1 MPNITQIMPPRVPL
15 VDARTGMISREWYRF
30 FFNQFEKVGDS
41 GESLEDLQLG
51 PVASDNFAF
60 EIIKNINQFAI
71 QPAQDGVIDQI
82 AEMQKQIQGLQLQP
96 QLDIAA
102 IFSAINT
109 LSSAPVVKT
118 ADFTVADGET
128 WLINNKVGSTCTV
141 TLPAPASNVGRVSHF
156 QNYQNEFLVS
166 ASANVIPIDGS
177 AASTSILL
185 AVAGQ
190 TATLVA
196 NGTNWVMTQSVPNNA
211 LLFSKEMTV
220 TVKVLVPAK
229 TVENAQTT
237 QYTASGVTAIIDKFT
252 ATNYSASTAVISVN
266 LVTAATSA
274 GNDNLIVKTKALQ
287 PSETYTFPELVGH
300 SLMPSGF
307 ISTLAGTA
315 SAVNIRVSGREIT

>member
-1 MPNITQIMPPRVPL
+1 MPNITNIIPPRVPL
-15 VDARTGMISREWYRF
+15 IDERTGLISREWYRF
-30 FFNQFEKVGDS
+30 LFNQFTKVGQS
-41 GESLEDLQLG
+41 GDSLEDLQLG

-60 EIIKNINQFAI
+60 EIIKSINQFAI

-118 ADFTVADGET
+118 ADFTVAYGET
-128 WLINNKVGSTCTV
+128 WLINNKSGSTCTV
-141 TLPAPASNVGRVSHF
+141 TLPAPASNVGRVLHF

-211 LLFSKEMTV
+211 LLLE
-220 TVKVLVPAK
+220 
-229 TVENAQTT
+229 
-237 QYTASGVTAIIDKFT
+237 
-252 ATNYSASTAVISVN
+252 
-266 LVTAATSA
+266 
-274 GNDNLIVKTKALQ
+274 
-287 PSETYTFPELVGH
+287 
-300 SLMPSGF
+300 
-307 ISTLAGTA
+307 
-315 SAVNIRVSGREIT
+315 

>member
-1 MPNITQIMPPRVPL
+1 MPNITNIIPPRVPL
-15 VDARTGMISREWYRF
+15 IDERTGLISREWYRF
-30 FFNQFEKVGDS
+30 LFNQFTKVGQS
-41 GESLEDLQLG
+41 GDSLEDLQLG

-128 WLINNKVGSTCTV
+128 WLINNKSGSTCTV
-141 TLPAPASNVGRVSHF
+141 TLPSPSSSVGRVVYF
-156 QNYQNEFLVS
+156 QNYQAQLLVS
-166 ASANVIPIDGS
+166 ASANVIPIEGG

-190 TATLVA
+190 TATLVS
-196 NGTNWVMTQSVPNNA
+196 NGTNWVMTQSVSNNV
-211 LLFSKEMTV
+211 LLLE
-220 TVKVLVPAK
+220 
-229 TVENAQTT
+229 
-237 QYTASGVTAIIDKFT
+237 
-252 ATNYSASTAVISVN
+252 
-266 LVTAATSA
+266 
-274 GNDNLIVKTKALQ
+274 
-287 PSETYTFPELVGH
+287 
-300 SLMPSGF
+300 
-307 ISTLAGTA
+307 
-315 SAVNIRVSGREIT
+315 

>member
-1 MPNITQIMPPRVPL
+1 MPNITNIIPPRVPL
-15 VDARTGMISREWYRF
+15 VDERTGLISREWYRF
-30 FFNQFEKVGDS
+30 LFNQFEKVGDS

-60 EIIKNINQFAI
+60 ELIKNINQFAI

-102 IFSAINT
+102 IFSAINA

-141 TLPAPASNVGRVSHF
+141 TLPAPASNVGRVLHF

-211 LLFSKEMTV
+211 LLLE
-220 TVKVLVPAK
+220 
-229 TVENAQTT
+229 
-237 QYTASGVTAIIDKFT
+237 
-252 ATNYSASTAVISVN
+252 
-266 LVTAATSA
+266 
-274 GNDNLIVKTKALQ
+274 
-287 PSETYTFPELVGH
+287 
-300 SLMPSGF
+300 
-307 ISTLAGTA
+307 
-315 SAVNIRVSGREIT
+315 